1 VRCGVACDS
10 FQPSLCVL
18 AARFYA
24 RGLFGDLVLAHW
36 QKEGDDAP
44 DGATS
49 PYVHAPFGGVRGA
62 SRRAVRRSPSAPV
75 RAHWGTGFSDSAN
88 RVNPTC
94 GNPASCVLPRS
105 GPSARGSESGAA
117 RARGLLATP
126 AGAGPIHTS
135 RRNRF
140 ASLMGN
146 GQVQAYSPIGILSRH
161 AIGLL
166 VTGA

>member
-1 VRCGVACDS
+1 VRCVLWNS
-10 FQPSLCVL
+10 FQPSLSVL
-18 AARFYA
+18 AARFCA
-24 RGLFGDLVLAHW
+24 RGLRTGCRACPISGTSKTLSKQERGTARRVTQPVLMCTHPL
-36 QKEGDDAP
+36 EGCVAP
-44 DGATS
+44 PGAPS
-49 PYVHAPFGGVRGA
+49 GVFLT
-62 SRRAVRRSPSAPV
+62 APV

-94 GNPASCVLPRS
+94 GGPASCVLPRS

-140 ASLMGN
+140 ASLMG
-146 GQVQAYSPIGILSRH
+146 IGRGGIKS
-161 AIGLL
+161 
-166 VTGA
+166 